1 MLTKS
6 NFMKALLVSFF
17 LLLSMGLYAQSVDCS
32 GAKVGNFEI
41 KQQGEVDKIKR
52 TGEFQYETVGK
63 IKITTRIEWIS
74 DCSYKLIFV
83 KGNKAYYKATGTK
96 KGDSSPDVLVDIV
109 KQDGNIY
116 YIQVHVEGAPQM
128 DMKLVRVE

>member
-1 MLTKS
+1 
-6 NFMKALLVSFF
+6 MKALLVS
-17 LLLSMGLYAQSVDCS
+17 LLLVLSTGLYSQTVDCS

-52 TGEFQYETVGK
+52 TEEFQYETVGK
-63 IKITTRIEWIS
+63 IKITTRIEWTS

-83 KGNKAYYKATGTK
+83 KGNKAYYKATGADK
-96 KGDSSPDVLVDIV
+96 NNPGPDVLVDIV
-109 KQDGNIY
+109 KQDGNVY

-128 DMKLVRVE
+128 DMKLVKVD